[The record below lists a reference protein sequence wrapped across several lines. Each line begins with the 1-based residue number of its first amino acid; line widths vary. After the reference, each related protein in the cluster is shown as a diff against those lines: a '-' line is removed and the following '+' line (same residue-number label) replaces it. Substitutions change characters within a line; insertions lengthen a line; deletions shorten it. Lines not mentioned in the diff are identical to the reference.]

1 MWHDDRRVNVASLL
15 SLNCTNDGVLEM
27 RRLEGHRLDQ
37 LQAAHWDAALR
48 GDFDATK
55 VMLQVIERRCK
66 LFGLNAPLAV
76 RVDPAITDVEFA
88 RQVVELI
95 TSLASRARTVTHC
108 EGWAMWAGMPPP
120 CSNAKCGKRY
130 PMVMTTVTTNPNRG
144 PTSESVA
151 P

>member
-1 MWHDDRRVNVASLL
+1 MWHDDRRVNIASLL

-66 LFGLNAPLAV
+66 LFGLNAPLPV

-95 TSLASRARTVTHC
+95 TSLASAGALGDALRGLGHVGWDAAAVLEC
-108 EGWAMWAGMPPP
+108 EMREAIPNGDDDGHDESEPW
-120 CSNAKCGKRY
+120 SNL
-130 PMVMTTVTTNPNRG
+130 
-144 PTSESVA
+144 
-151 P
+151 